1 MAAEYPTLAEV
12 VAKHADSWIEGMSY
26 LHLGISRPACR
37 SCTCGRWVD
46 DSPLAQFSR
55 TSFSEH
61 VQEVWREACTITTPE
76 QLDALPPEV
85 IVKSEG
91 GTVAC
96 RYYDRVHGVTFGDE
110 RPFTWTVLA
119 SELPAV
125 VLWHPSW
132 GA

>member
-12 VAKHADSWIEGMSY
+12 AEQHHKVDVYMPRVQTRCSCGQWYPGTHGQHIADKWRE
-26 LHLGISRPACR
+26 
-37 SCTCGRWVD
+37 SCTV
-46 DSPLAQFSR
+46 
-55 TSFSEH
+55 
-61 VQEVWREACTITTPE
+61 TTPE

-96 RYYDRVHGVTFGDE
+96 RYYDRIHGVTFGDE

-125 VLWHPSW
+125 VLWHPLW